1 MKPLDNR
8 ASDDDQHLATDDN
21 KLIKLDTPAFL
32 TWLESNKSFRFEA
45 GIGGCDSYRA
55 RKETLSGVDYWYAVK
70 KVNGKLHKRFIGK
83 SEDVTHP
90 RLVEIS
96 KLIRQPSTRNKQPID
111 NPELQ
116 PELQPGQPPQLPQT
130 DLTERVAQLEQL
142 VNQLQGEIELL
153 AKKLDN
159 SDVADVVSSELEDLQ
174 SENERL
180 RLENQ
185 RLTNKVNE
193 LTNRVDNPIVN
204 PVSKPDYTAIRDQVV
219 NSWKVAK
226 RSESRERIAV
236 AIDKFIEELG
246 TALQI

>member
-116 PELQPGQPPQLPQT
+116 PELQPEQPQQLPLPQT

-142 VNQLQGEIELL
+142 VNQLQSEIGLL

-159 SDVADVVSSELEDLQ
+159 SDDTTSATSELEALQ

-185 RLTNKVNE
+185 RLTNKV
-193 LTNRVDNPIVN
+193 DNPIVN
-204 PVSKPDYTAIRDQVV
+204 PVSKPDYTAIRNQVV

>member
-8 ASDDDQHLATDDN
+8 ASDDDQHLATDNN

-32 TWLESNKSFRFEA
+32 NWLESNKSFRFEA
-45 GIGGCDSYRA
+45 GTGGCDSYRA

-90 RLVEIS
+90 RLIEVS

-111 NPELQ
+111 NPEQQ
-116 PELQPGQPPQLPQT
+116 PEQPPQT

-142 VNQLQGEIELL
+142 VNQLQGEIGLL

-159 SDVADVVSSELEDLQ
+159 SDDTTSATSELEALQ

-185 RLTNKVNE
+185 RLTNKVDE
-193 LTNRVDNPIVN
+193 LTNKVDNPIVN
-204 PVSKPDYTAIRDQVV
+204 PVSKPDYTAIRNQVV